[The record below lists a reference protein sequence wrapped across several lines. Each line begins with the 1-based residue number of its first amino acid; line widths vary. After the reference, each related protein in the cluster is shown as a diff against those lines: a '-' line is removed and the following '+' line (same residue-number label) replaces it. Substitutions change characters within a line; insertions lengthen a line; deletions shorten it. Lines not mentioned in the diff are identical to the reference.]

1 MSLQSLP
8 AEVTLQIFRLLDNID
23 DALRLGRSCR
33 QLYRILNR
41 PGHRHTIMK
50 SIIVGSSLL
59 KIDLINN

>member
-33 QLYRILNR
+33 QLYRILDR

-50 SIIVGSSLL
+50 SIIVGSG
-59 KIDLINN
+59 LINTGLQ